1 MLPLLISTSRWLCLL
16 LLNAHHT
23 KPVKNDLIGRV
34 ISAIALLCFTCISKA
49 NEQTSQEN
57 ALNSA
62 VDINSPIVKDDFEWQ
77 IMLDLSL
84 AYDPVILKSV
94 RQTEPLHFFKPV
106 LLIDISYK
114 GFFIQSN
121 QRRAAAV
128 LSGLEFGYQLVV
140 KEYWQLD
147 IIAKSYM
154 FGYNPHD
161 LIQYADADKTL
172 FSGLADRDPTFGVA
186 LRYSQH
192 FDNALFTIDFAR
204 ANTDADAEVSGLII
218 ESFYSYLLPYR
229 NWDIYL
235 GAGLT
240 YYDQNLVD
248 YYTGITPDEVT
259 ENRPSYTAGNSLK
272 GQLEIYA
279 QYPLS
284 ANWSFNTGITQ
295 TFYDNK
301 IKRSPLVDKN
311 KLTQVMVGVLY
322 VF

>member
-1 MLPLLISTSRWLCLL
+1 MFITFKRSSHQPSNKQ
-16 LLNAHHT
+16 LNW
-23 KPVKNDLIGRV
+23 RV

-62 VDINSPIVKDDFEWQ
+62 VDINSPVVKDKFEWQ
-77 IMLDLSL
+77 VMLDLSL
-84 AYDPVILKSV
+84 SYQPVILKSV
-94 RQTEPLHFFKPV
+94 TKTKVQHLFKPG

-114 GFFIQSN
+114 GLFIQSN

-128 LSGLEFGYQLVV
+128 LSGLEYGYQLVV
-140 KEYWQLD
+140 KDDWQLD
-147 IIAKSYM
+147 IIGKSYM
-154 FGYNPHD
+154 FGYYPED
-161 LIQYADADKTL
+161 LIENADADKTL
-172 FSGLADRDPTFGVA
+172 FSGLDDRNHTAGGA
-186 LRYSQH
+186 LRYSQY
-192 FDNALFTIDFAR
+192 FDNALFTIDFAY
-204 ANTDADAEVSGLII
+204 ANANGNINGLII
-218 ESFYSYLLPYR
+218 DSFYSYLLPYR

-240 YYDQNLVD
+240 FYDQDIID
-248 YYTGITPDEVT
+248 YYIGINPDEVT
-259 ENRPSYTAGNSLK
+259 KSRPLHTAGNSFK

-295 TFYDNK
+295 SFYGNK

-311 KLTQVMVGVLY
+311 KLTQVMLGVLY